1 MVNYPNALQSPPSGY
16 TLPDRFM
23 PLTQPTGG
31 SGSGSSTNTGNAPIG
46 ATART
51 NGTANGTSSTSS
63 PLTSSP
69 LTSSPSPSVLTQG
82 TTPSP
87 DVSAVDTSLPSNNT
101 NTLLVDPNSQGSHSN
116 IPESGSMPTNVG
128 DHVLNSQ
135 GEVDGSAIGLGRLDQ
150 NGNPVN
156 DSDNQGLSPGAK
168 AGAIAGTLVTFF
180 ILIAIAFMA
189 KIIHRGKANKIDRR
203 HSTMIERQRS
213 SSLTENESDYV
224 IHPH

>member
-51 NGTANGTSSTSS
+51 NGTANGTSS
-63 PLTSSP
+63 TSSP

-189 KIIHRGKANKIDRR
+189 KRIHRGKANKIDRR